1 MKFSKVQD
9 CLSHIMQ
16 EVIAEDMHN
25 ATFGTNFPVGI
36 NGNLNLFQILHIA
49 WNFINVLLSNQFK
62 FTFELL
68 AKMCSF
74 GW

>member
-25 ATFGTNFPVGI
+25 ATFGTNFPIGI

-49 WNFINVLLSNQFK
+49 
-62 FTFELL
+62 
-68 AKMCSF
+68 
-74 GW
+74 

>member
-25 ATFGTNFPVGI
+25 ATFGTNFTVGI

-49 WNFINVLLSNQFK
+49 
-62 FTFELL
+62 
-68 AKMCSF
+68 
-74 GW
+74 